1 MSTIVRDAL
10 LFNRNCFACE
20 FLWTSLGFAWY
31 SFRAACESFFAGMAG
46 IERITQAPNNE
57 RLLLSQIDG
66 GIRQLLHEMQQ
77 GKSERLAQYLAFT
90 SRFHRYSVN
99 NQMLIWLQCP
109 QATFVAGYRK
119 WQEMGYQVDRGQK
132 GIRILAP
139 RPYHVTDE
147 ETQETREVVRFVATS
162 VFDVSQLANVQDKP
176 LPFFFTPLADDRSE
190 LSARLVRV
198 MEEDRIRVR
207 EDSPGLAQGF
217 SGRGRVGIRE
227 GMDSTNKF
235 LTLVHEYAHELLHW
249 SADGQRQELRVK
261 ECHAEAVSYIVAHHF
276 GIHNPFSSDYLQ
288 HWGNTPQDLLTEL
301 DTVRRTAAYVLERL
315 EKEGQEGKGKNQL
328 NSP

>member
-1 MSTIVRDAL
+1 MP
-10 LFNRNCFACE
+10 
-20 FLWTSLGFAWY
+20 G
-31 SFRAACESFFAGMAG
+31 G
-46 IERITQAPNNE
+46 ERFTPAPHNE
-57 RLLLSQIDG
+57 HLLLNQIDG
-66 GIRQLLHEMQQ
+66 GIRQLLQEMQQ

-99 NQMLIWLQCP
+99 NQILIWLQCS

-119 WQEMGYQVDRGQK
+119 WQELGYQVDRGQK

-147 ETQETREVVRFVATS
+147 ETQETREVVRFVGVF
-162 VFDVSQLANVQDKP
+162 VFDVSQLSNVEDKP
-176 LPFFFTPLADDRSE
+176 LPLFFTPLADDQAE
-190 LSARLVRV
+190 LSASLVRV
-198 MEEDRIRVR
+198 MEEDRIHVQ
-207 EDSPGLAQGF
+207 EGTPGLAQGF

-227 GMDSTNKF
+227 GMDSTNRF

-249 SADGQRQELRVK
+249 SADGKRQELKVK

-288 HWGNTPQDLLTEL
+288 HWGNTPQDLLAEL
-301 DTVRRTAAYVLERL
+301 DTVRRTAAYVIERV
-315 EKEGQEGKGKNQL
+315 EKEA
-328 NSP
+328 SPEKEKIT